1 MFLPSAIGGN
11 LDLLVADLGERNE
24 NTSKLENT
32 CKNERELHLLEDVC
46 EVLEPEV
53 SILVKEDGR
62 PVEKLT
68 DVLPSTR
75 AQRLKLF

>member
-1 MFLPSAIGGN
+1 M
-11 LDLLVADLGERNE
+11 
-24 NTSKLENT
+24 
-32 CKNERELHLLEDVC
+32 LEDVC

-53 SILVKEDGR
+53 AILVEQDGR

-68 DVLPSTR
+68 DVLLGTR

>member
-1 MFLPSAIGGN
+1 M
-11 LDLLVADLGERNE
+11 
-24 NTSKLENT
+24 
-32 CKNERELHLLEDVC
+32 LEDVC

-53 SILVKEDGR
+53 TVLVKEDGR

-68 DVLPSTR
+68 DVLPGTR